1 MPVARTLALAAV
13 CFLTLAGAPV
23 AAQTRA
29 DPPFWTGQPDSAG
42 FAARTAERIAAP
54 GGPGIASSP

>member
-23 AAQTRA
+23 TAQTRA

-42 FAARTAERIAAP
+42 FAARTAERIATARRTW
-54 GGPGIASSP
+54 IASSP